1 MVLPFLFPLWLI
13 LGTASL
19 EQARNLAAENVLRL
33 IQIRLATPS
42 LAKISTTSQ
51 DNSATTNRRLGFQ
64 KRAQLFIRSRN
75 KTLSVAAMRV
85 CNPDRSP
92 AGINR

>member
-42 LAKISTTSQ
+42 LAKISTASQ

-64 KRAQLFIRSRN
+64 KRRQLFIRSHN
-75 KTLSVAAMRV
+75 EPLSTVMMCVSR
-85 CNPDRSP
+85 
-92 AGINR
+92 G